1 MINIPLNLFVISM
14 TATPGPANMA
24 HLASG
29 QNSGFKKSLPFL
41 LGNVAGLLLMN
52 LSVGFGIGQMIQ
64 ATPVVNL
71 ALRIIGTIYIFYLAI
86 AIIRSSYSVVTDR
99 KKFTFYDGM
108 ILQFLNPKSW
118 AMSVAAFSQ
127 FSDPSMPFLP
137 QIIGLSLCFL
147 LWQPLSHGLWAV
159 TGAGIMSWLEKKRA
173 RLLFFNATAS
183 IIMVAS
189 SLYSLAS

>member
-41 LGNVAGLLLMN
+41 MGNVAGLLLMN
-52 LSVGFGIGQMIQ
+52 LSVGFGIGRLVQ
-64 ATPVVNL
+64 ATPAVNL
-71 ALRIIGTIYIFYLAI
+71 ALKILGTIYIVYLAV
-86 AIIRSSYSVVTDR
+86 AIIRSSSSVMTDR
-99 KKFTFYDGM
+99 KTFTLFDGM

-127 FSDPSMPFLP
+127 FSDSSLPLFP
-137 QIIGLSLCFL
+137 QIIGFSLCFL
-147 LWQPLSHGLWAV
+147 LWQPISHGLWAA
-159 TGAGIMSWLEKKRA
+159 TGAGIMGWLEKKRA
-173 RLLFFNATAS
+173 RLLLFNSTAS
-183 IIMVAS
+183 AIMVAS
-189 SLYSLAS
+189 TVYSLAS